1 VAPESEKG
9 VEHWYL
15 LQEGEYRAE
24 AMAKVLAILLRKYG
38 KKKIRDKKAE
48 KSSRKKENWR
58 ELRH

>member
-24 AMAKVLAILLRKYG
+24 AMAKVLTMLLKKYS

-48 KSSRKKENWR
+48 KSSRKKEK
-58 ELRH
+58 

>member
-24 AMAKVLAILLRKYG
+24 AMAKVLTMLLRKYSM
-38 KKKIRDKKAE
+38 KKIRDKKAE
-48 KSSRKKENWR
+48 KSRGRRRSRES
-58 ELRH
+58 